1 MIDFSVI
8 REGLREIDI
17 AVHNLW
23 MLGKNMIVGW
33 IADDDGI
40 QVCFA
45 PVYRVLTE
53 AVGNPRLLDGGR
65 NMEAATFTATCK
77 ALQVRP
83 MHLDLPFKI
92 RTETRAGDVDPEAVD
107 AVIRRYSIVRTAHR
121 AVMLFD
127 IVGFQAATPIE
138 QLAQFTSLESSI
150 SSAGEKLCE
159 LGLDVELARSTAG
172 DGFIYVW
179 NRSSGLEADLRTY
192 GALLLT
198 LVDNELS
205 RRDVGAASPLVPRLR
220 VGFTV
225 GSHYSYHQVEG
236 TKPRSFEYATGQVTI
251 NLARIVGK
259 ALPGQVLV
267 GNFQRPIDGTAK
279 VLDSVLFLA
288 RAEKPLARL
297 RGVEVGRHP
306 IKEIRSI
313 VSGGRIGERAHS
325 VVKYSI
331 ADKHANE
338 YEAFNLQIRVERDGA
353 ERLEFGLRPD
363 QLAGFVATPVVYD
376 IPVARADGAT
386 VASSG

>member
-1 MIDFSVI
+1 MIDFTVV

-23 MLGKNMIVGW
+23 VLGKNMVVGW
-33 IADDDGI
+33 IADDEGI

-45 PVYRVLTE
+45 PVYRVLSE
-53 AVGNPRLLDGGR
+53 AATNPRLLDGGR
-65 NMEAATFTATCK
+65 YMDGPTFSATCK
-77 ALQVRP
+77 TLQARP
-83 MHLDLPFKI
+83 LHLDLPFKV
-92 RTETRAGDVDPEAVD
+92 RTETRAGDVDTEAVD

-127 IVGFQAATPIE
+127 IVGFSEATPIG

-150 SSAGEKLCE
+150 SSAGETLCE

-192 GALLLT
+192 AALLLT

-205 RRDVGAASPLVPRLR
+205 RQDAGSGSPLVPRLR

-251 NLARIVGK
+251 NLARIVTKG
-259 ALPGQVLV
+259 LPGQVLL
-267 GNFQRPIDGTAK
+267 GNFQRPIEGSAK

-288 RAEKPLARL
+288 RAEKLLARL
-297 RGVEVGRHP
+297 TGVELGRHAV
-306 IKEIRSI
+306 KDIRSI
-313 VSGGRIGERAHS
+313 VSGGRIGDRAHS

-331 ADKHANE
+331 ADKHAKE
-338 YEAFNLQIRVERDGA
+338 YEAFNLVVRVDRDGA
-353 ERLEFGLRPD
+353 PRLEFGLRPD
-363 QLAGFVATPVVYD
+363 KLVGFDGKPVVYD
-376 IPVARADGAT
+376 IPVEAP
-386 VASSG
+386 VA